1 MCGIFC
7 ILNNNS
13 ITPEMKEGFIKGTHR
28 GPEHSVIN
36 YNESLKFTLGFHR
49 LAINGLNVQSN
60 QPIEQSGIIVIC
72 NGEIYNYKELY
83 KKNNI
88 TPITDSDCEAIIHMY
103 LLYGMEYTLN
113 ALDGVFAFILID
125 TLNNVCFAARDPFG
139 VRPLYTTYHDTLVDD
154 SVIEFA
160 SELKQLRGDIS
171 KDKHISSFPPGSYQ
185 ELYFENNK
193 WFPKCPI
200 VRYHNFS
207 FLTICQEPEM
217 YQKGICYY
225 LNEAVK
231 KRTLVT
237 ERPVACLLSGGLDS
251 SLIAALVKKHY
262 NGVLETYSIGLPGSE
277 DLKYAELV
285 ANHIG
290 SKHTSIQVTEE
301 EFFDAIPDVI
311 RDIESYDTTT
321 VRASVGNWLIGKYI
335 SENSEAKVIFNGD
348 GADELMGGYLYFNKA
363 PNSTE
368 FDCECKRLLKEIYR
382 YDVLRSDKCI
392 SSHGL
397 EPRTPFLDRGWVQY
411 YLSIPSNIRFHIN
424 HNAAELNN
432 CEKFLTRMSIARQL
446 PSLLPDEV
454 LWRTKEAFSDGVSS
468 LTKSWYEIIQ
478 ERVNFLNIDK
488 TYEKLSYD
496 HNNPTTPEQKYYR
509 HIFEKIYKGNGN
521 IIPHFWM
528 PNYVNASDA
537 SARTLSFYNIC
548 GTKTQI

>member
-7 ILNNNS
+7 ILNNDS
-13 ITPEMKEGFIKGTHR
+13 ITPQIEKSFIKGRHR
-28 GPEHSVIN
+28 GPEHSSIKYHDTLN
-36 YNESLKFTLGFHR
+36 LTLGFHR
-49 LAINGLNVQSN
+49 LAINGLNSESN
-60 QPIEQSGIIVIC
+60 QPICTKGIILIC
-72 NGEIYNYKELY
+72 NGEIYNYRKLY
-83 KKNNI
+83 KKNNL
-88 TPITDSDCEAIIHMY
+88 TPETDSDCEIIIHMY

-125 TLNNVCFAARDPFG
+125 TRNRTCFAARDPFG
-139 VRPLYTTYHDTLVDD
+139 VRPLYTTYHPNVYKET
-154 SVIEFA
+154 IEFA
-160 SELKQLRGDIS
+160 SELKQLTDDTS
-171 KDKHISSFPPGSYQ
+171 NKYVAQFQPGSYQ

-193 WFPKCPI
+193 WKPRPFSV

-207 FLTICQEPEM
+207 FLRTYQEYEQ

-262 NGVLETYSIGLPGSE
+262 NGILETYSIGLPGSE
-277 DLKYAELV
+277 DLKYAQLV

-290 SKHTSIQVTEE
+290 SKHTTIEVSEE

-335 SENSEAKVIFNGD
+335 SENSNAKVIFNGD

-363 PNSTE
+363 PGSTE
-368 FDCECKRLLKEIYR
+368 FDRECKRLLKEIYTF
-382 YDVLRSDKCI
+382 DVLRSDKCI

-397 EPRTPFLDRGWVQY
+397 EPRTPFLDRGWVQF
-411 YLSIPSNIRFHIN
+411 YLSIPSHIRFHIN
-424 HNAAELNN
+424 QTAPELSN
-432 CEKFLTRMSIARQL
+432 CEKFLTRMSIARQY
-446 PSLLPDEV
+446 PALLPDEV

-468 LTKSWYEIIQ
+468 LNRSWYEIIQ
-478 ERVNFLNIDK
+478 EKIRLLDIDK
-488 TYEKLSYD
+488 SYEQITYD

-509 HIFEKIYKGNGN
+509 YIFEKNFKGNGN
-521 IIPHFWM
+521 IIPKFWM
-528 PNYVNASDA
+528 PNYVNATDA
-537 SARTLSFYNIC
+537 SARTLSFYNTNDKIP
-548 GTKTQI
+548 QL